1 MAAIDVHAGQIE
13 LLASPY
19 DNAAAITPSDTAD
32 LAYATRAVWCGD
44 AGNITVTML
53 GGGTI
58 TLHHGA
64 NQLLPIRIT
73 KVWETGTTNNSKLV
87 ALW

>member
-1 MAAIDVHAGQIE
+1 MAAIDLHAGQVE

-32 LAYATRAVWCGD
+32 LAYATRAVWCGA

-53 GGGTI
+53 GGGTV
-58 TLHHGA
+58 TLHHDA
-64 NQLLPIRIT
+64 HRLLPIRIT
-73 KVWETGTTNNSKLV
+73 KVWETGTTNNTNLV